1 MNKKGSMELSVNSI
15 VILVIAVTLLG
26 LILGF
31 ITTKLGQVKI
41 PEVAPDAPA
50 ASSGDPVTVSSNP
63 FAVNSGKNMPIMIN
77 VYNLHTAN
85 FTNVVPDITCVTSS
99 GASIE
104 PTLVFN
110 NETNI
115 PVAGSK
121 SFIGLIKM
129 SAAKDLYLCKIAIKG
144 NTKNAANTAVDITAV
159 IPPKDFAIRVE

>member
-77 VYNLHTAN
+77 VYNPHTLN
-85 FTNVVPDITCVTSS
+85 FTRVRPLVTCIVS
-99 GASIE
+99 GATIT

-110 NETNI
+110 EEASI
-115 PVAGSK
+115 SVAGSK

-129 SAAKDLYLCKIAIKG
+129 SATKDLYLCQIIISGNDTSSVEIK
-144 NTKNAANTAVDITAV
+144 NI